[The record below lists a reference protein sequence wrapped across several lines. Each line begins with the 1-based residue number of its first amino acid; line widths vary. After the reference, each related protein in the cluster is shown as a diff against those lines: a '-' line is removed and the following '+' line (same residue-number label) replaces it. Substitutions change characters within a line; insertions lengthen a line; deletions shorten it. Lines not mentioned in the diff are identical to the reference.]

1 MVDAVLGLIGTLLYP
16 LFSIVFVII
25 SILQSLFY
33 SFAGIGD
40 NIQYGSTYSGNG
52 ETGMGFIPI
61 TGSSSDGGDTST
73 GIVYFIL
80 NSNIVKNIF
89 ISIAILAIFLIII
102 FSTLAALKSIY
113 SEKPKSWR
121 DIVTNA
127 VKGLTSFII
136 LPVCCLLGVWVG
148 NILLQAVAGATSQ
161 GGTMYLDRQLFLS
174 CSYSANIYRIETF
187 TDSAGDKKKQDAAYE
202 RIKET
207 IEIYGLTNA
216 YGGEVDATDES
227 GNKLTDEEGNTIK
240 NLKNLKR
247 GQNSEYYAQIVDQMY
262 GLNRIPIHNHI
273 TVGVGESGHQGYYQ
287 LWNINYLLLIVG
299 GIFMMYVLVSVT
311 YGMVKRLF
319 ILMMLFVIS
328 PAVCAMYPLD
338 EGNAVKNWT
347 GDVRKNITS
356 AYGAVAGMNLFFC
369 FAPVIKNINFSL
381 SGAAWASDIFFV
393 SDIIQLI
400 LLICG
405 LFCVNEFITMIVNYF
420 GLGNAYSDGK
430 SLRASATG
438 ALKNYGGKATKR
450 TAGAF
455 VRGNNARKETG
466 GFKGVLRG
474 AGAFFDE
481 AALGGL
487 GKDAMKGAKDAKK
500 DGRGA
505 FGGFMSGAMQN
516 LGKYGSGVS
525 GEIGKVLDEELK
537 KGKDESKQ
545 NEKKAKWAQRI
556 ANIDKSEFVGNEG
569 AMASELKRQML
580 ADGIKE
586 EDLFDKRLLGDEA
599 KFGKKDAVNE
609 SIARFNEK
617 DYDERKIPL
626 ESVRTLISS
635 SDSTD
640 AAQRAATAAAKAF
653 AEELDKKQALVVSA
667 DASGRDYVTAVN
679 NENLA
684 EAAATAAAAAA
695 TTAVNNYHSFRSSHL
710 SNTDIAQRRFIGEEG
725 KYTADE
731 MKGQTA
737 ATIRDMKEFNRLM
750 DEANK
755 AKRDEQEAS
764 KNYAN
769 ATTAAN
775 EALNKFTADLDK
787 AKSISSDAAT
797 AVTGFSTTKAT
808 ASADVTAII
817 TALTNAVNR
826 L

>member
-1 MVDAVLGLIGTLLYP
+1 MFMVDAVLGLIGTLLYP

-148 NILLQAVAGATSQ
+148 NILLQAIAGATSQ

-430 SLRASATG
+430 SLRASAKG
-438 ALKNYGGKATKR
+438 ALKTNVKRVGGYVGAFTKGNAVRKEVGRGGFLAGTKTFFGETFGKAGKN
-450 TAGAF
+450 AMADYGLDWNLKE
-455 VRGNNARKETG
+455 GN
-466 GFKGVLRG
+466 
-474 AGAFFDE
+474 
-481 AALGGL
+481 
-487 GKDAMKGAKDAKK
+487 
-500 DGRGA
+500 
-505 FGGFMSGAMQN
+505 
-516 LGKYGSGVS
+516 
-525 GEIGKVLDEELK
+525 
-537 KGKDESKQ
+537 
-545 NEKKAKWAQRI
+545 KKAVEDYRKTY
-556 ANIDKSEFVGNEG
+556 NDK
-569 AMASELKRQML
+569 
-580 ADGIKE
+580 IKE
-586 EDLFDKRLLGDEA
+586 EKIKDNTAVIKVDKSAFVADKVSEERARYASE
-599 KFGKKDAVNE
+599 GKTWTPFAE
-609 SIARFNEK
+609 SIEARKWEDFYDKKGGLEADYYLKNSHISDEK
-617 DYDERKIPL
+617 
-626 ESVRTLISS
+626 S
-635 SDSTD
+635 
-640 AAQRAATAAAKAF
+640 AAKALRDATSANNLNEKEQLAF
-653 AEELDKKQALVVSA
+653 AEKVAQEYNKNRKPGTKLMNAEDVVKEMGKAINAEKTEEAKNAAFKGMTDKSA
-667 DASGRDYVTAVN
+667 EV
-679 NENLA
+679 
-684 EAAATAAAAAA
+684 
-695 TTAVNNYHSFRSSHL
+695 
-710 SNTDIAQRRFIGEEG
+710 
-725 KYTADE
+725 
-731 MKGQTA
+731 
-737 ATIRDMKEFNRLM
+737 
-750 DEANK
+750 
-755 AKRDEQEAS
+755 AS
-764 KNYAN
+764 KKAEIDAVG
-769 ATTAAN
+769 ATEV
-775 EALNKFTADLDK
+775 EADYLTVKRMGID
-787 AKSISSDAAT
+787 
-797 AVTGFSTTKAT
+797 T
-808 ASADVTAII
+808 ASAYATETDSSG
-817 TALTNAVNR
+817 ALTSRARNWQEKIEHYNLYKENEELGKELKSFVQEYEATLRRAADSQNEEMKALFNSCADTIKNKLNEAIDPKAITEAIKAGTASSTKTKDQVAKIIEE
-826 L
+826 LGKIVP

>member
-25 SILQSLFY
+25 SLLQSLFY

-61 TGSSSDGGDTST
+61 TGSSSDGGDAST

-174 CSYSANIYRIETF
+174 CSYSANIYRVETF
-187 TDSAGDKKKQDAAYE
+187 TDSAGDKSKQDAAYE

-216 YGGEVDATDES
+216 YGGEVDATDE
-227 GNKLTDEEGNTIK
+227 EGNTIK

-247 GQNSEYYAQIVDQMY
+247 GQNSQYYAQIVDQMY
-262 GLNRIPIHNHI
+262 ALNRIPIHNHI
-273 TVGVGESGHQGYYQ
+273 TVGVGETGYHGYYQ

-347 GDVRKNITS
+347 GDVKKNITS

-381 SGAAWASDIFFV
+381 SGAAWVSDIFFV

-420 GLGNAYSDGK
+420 SLGNAYGDGK
-430 SLRASATG
+430 SLRASAKG
-438 ALKNYGGKATKR
+438 ALKTNAKRVGGYVGAFTKGNAVRKEVGKGGFLAGTKTFFGETFGKAGKN
-450 TAGAF
+450 AMADYGLDWNLKE
-455 VRGNNARKETG
+455 GN
-466 GFKGVLRG
+466 
-474 AGAFFDE
+474 
-481 AALGGL
+481 
-487 GKDAMKGAKDAKK
+487 
-500 DGRGA
+500 
-505 FGGFMSGAMQN
+505 
-516 LGKYGSGVS
+516 
-525 GEIGKVLDEELK
+525 
-537 KGKDESKQ
+537 
-545 NEKKAKWAQRI
+545 KKAVEDYRKTYNDKIKAQKTERNIAEMNMSKADFVNSRI
-556 ANIDKSEFVGNEG
+556 A
-569 AMASELKRQML
+569 
-580 ADGIKE
+580 ADQAEYAEAGKTWNSYAE
-586 EDLFDKRLLGDEA
+586 AVSRSRWESYFDK
-599 KFGKKDAVNE
+599 
-609 SIARFNEK
+609 
-617 DYDERKIPL
+617 
-626 ESVRTLISS
+626 
-635 SDSTD
+635 
-640 AAQRAATAAAKAF
+640 
-653 AEELDKKQALVVSA
+653 
-667 DASGRDYVTAVN
+667 
-679 NENLA
+679 
-684 EAAATAAAAAA
+684 
-695 TTAVNNYHSFRSSHL
+695 
-710 SNTDIAQRRFIGEEG
+710 
-725 KYTADE
+725 
-731 MKGQTA
+731 
-737 ATIRDMKEFNRLM
+737 
-750 DEANK
+750 NK
-755 AKRDEQEAS
+755 AKDTGKLSMDDYLKTLNISSEGDV
-764 KNYAN
+764 AN
-769 ATTAAN
+769 AIREIAKAN
-775 EALNKFTADLDK
+775 NLNDKEQSALAEKIAVEYNKHRELAKDKPGKNNLDDKLMSAEDVIKERDK
-787 AKSISSDAAT
+787 AIVREKTEEAKNAAFKGMTDKSAEVEAKTAEINAVGAT
-797 AVTGFSTTKAT
+797 EVEADYLTVKRMGIDT
-808 ASADVTAII
+808 ASAYATETDSSG
-817 TALTNAVNR
+817 ALTSRARNWQEKIEHYNLYKENEELGKELKSFVQEYEATLRRSADSQNEEMKALFNSCADTIKNKLNEAIDPKAITEAIKAGTASSTKTKDQVTKIIEE
-826 L
+826 LAKIVP